1 MATRKPEVVGSGG
14 EFQFNVNPRAVI
26 IAMIVVLLAL
36 WFVRGGPAYTVGPDE
51 EGVVLRFGKYHRST
65 QPGFHFKLPWPVES
79 VETPKIT
86 EVKRIEIGFR
96 AIGDGQATKYVSFM
110 DSDLYLREAQ
120 MLTGDENVVDCS
132 MVIQYQIRSA
142 EVRDYLYNFES
153 SNAIEETLRD
163 IGEASLR
170 QAVGDHP
177 IDDVLTTGKDEVQLE
192 IEEKAQEL
200 ADLYRMGIKI
210 IALKLQDVQP
220 PEEVADAFKDVATA
234 REEKQMLMN
243 EAEAYRSEEI
253 PKAKGEAEAMRLDA
267 EGYREARIEEA
278 HGAVARFVAMANEY
292 KLAPEVTQAR
302 MYLEMINKLLPN
314 VRLTVIDEDAGIV
327 NLKSL
332 TGGAMPPPQPAKRK
346 AGSAVS
352 GPQPAQ
358 RTTGGTVSRSQPAQR
373 KTGGTASRS
382 QPAKRR
388 EGGRP

>member
-1 MATRKPEVVGSGG
+1 MATRKPEVVGPGG
-14 EFQFNVNPRAVI
+14 DFHLNINPRAVI
-26 IAMIVVLLAL
+26 IAVIVLLLAL
-36 WFVRGGPAYTVGPDE
+36 WFVRGGPAYTVGADE
-51 EGVVLRFGKYHRST
+51 EGVLLRFGKYNRST
-65 QPGFHFKLPWPVES
+65 QPGFHFKLPWPIES

-110 DSDLYLREAQ
+110 DNDLYLREAQ

-142 EVRDYLYNFES
+142 DVRDYLFNFDS
-153 SNAIEETLRD
+153 SIDIEETLHD
-163 IGEASLR
+163 IGEAALR

-177 IDDVLTTGKDEVQLE
+177 IDDVLTTGKLEVQQE

-220 PEEVADAFKDVATA
+220 PREVADAFKEVATA
-234 REEKQMLMN
+234 REEREQIIN
-243 EAEAYRSEEI
+243 EALAYRREEV
-253 PKAKGEAEAMRLDA
+253 PKAEGEGEAQRQDA
-267 EGYREARIEEA
+267 LGYKEARIAEA
-278 HGAVARFVAMANEY
+278 EGAVARFQAMAKEY

-314 VRLTVIDEDAGIV
+314 VKLTIIDENAGIV

-332 TGGAMPPPQPAKRK
+332 TGGAAPGPQPVQRK
-346 AGSAVS
+346 AGAAAA

-358 RTTGGTVSRSQPAQR
+358 R
-373 KTGGTASRS
+373 
-382 QPAKRR
+382 R